1 MILKMYALKDELNGF
16 TSPIPFTND
25 EMAKRYLRDQF
36 EANPTVKNT
45 PKDFSI
51 WRVGEYESDTG
62 VFKGEA
68 ENVLIER
75 AESYG
80 SN

>member
-36 EANPTVKNT
+36 EANPTVKNS

-51 WRVGEYESDTG
+51 WRVGEYESETG
-62 VFKGEA
+62 VFKGE
-68 ENVLIER
+68 EKNVLIER
-75 AESYG
+75 AENYG
-80 SN
+80 NN

>member
-1 MILKMYALKDELNGF
+1 MILKMYALKDELNGY

-25 EMAKRYLRDQF
+25 EMAKRYLKDQF
-36 EANPTVKNT
+36 EANPTVKNS

-51 WRVGEYESDTG
+51 WRVGEYETENG
-62 VFKGEA
+62 NFKGE
-68 ENVLIER
+68 ETIVLIER

-80 SN
+80 E